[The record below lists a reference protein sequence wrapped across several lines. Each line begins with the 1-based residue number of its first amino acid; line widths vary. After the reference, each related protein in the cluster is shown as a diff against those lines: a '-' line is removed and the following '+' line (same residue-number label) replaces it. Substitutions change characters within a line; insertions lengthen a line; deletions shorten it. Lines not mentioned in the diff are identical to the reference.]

1 MLGVFAVFA
10 LLLAAV
16 GLYGLMSHLVT
27 QSTHDIGVL
36 MALGHG
42 RELSSGWWCGRG
54 CSWRG
59 LESRWLVGAAALT
72 RVMTSLLWGG
82 QYDRRIDLRDR
93 AGAPG
98 AVGVCRDH
106 HSGVEGNS
114 SRSDGRV
121 KRRIARVS
129 RFCSFRYI
137 SALRSQSKSSDLSA
151 HRNVRQACTVRRRKL
166 R

>member
-16 GLYGLMSHLVT
+16 GLDGLMSHLVT

-42 RELSSGWWCGRG
+42 PGISSGWWCGRG
-54 CSWRG
+54 FSWRG
-59 LESRWLVGAAALT
+59 WNRGGPCGRSRIDSCDDQLAMGVSTTDALT
-72 RVMTSLLWGG
+72 S
-82 QYDRRIDLRDR
+82 DR

-98 AVGVCRDH
+98 GGGVCRDH

-121 KRRIARVS
+121 KEE
-129 RFCSFRYI
+129 
-137 SALRSQSKSSDLSA
+137 
-151 HRNVRQACTVRRRKL
+151 
-166 R
+166 